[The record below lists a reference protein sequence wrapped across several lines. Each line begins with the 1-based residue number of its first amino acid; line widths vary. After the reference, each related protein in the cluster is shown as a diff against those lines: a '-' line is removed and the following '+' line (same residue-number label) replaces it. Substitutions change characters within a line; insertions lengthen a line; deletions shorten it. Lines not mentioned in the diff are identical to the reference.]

1 MIHATSPRHPRAR
14 GRHRKQ
20 VSRRWIPSSNR
31 VSTWAL
37 AALLAASAIM
47 INPLVKWAGEAPV
60 PAGDIP
66 APPKALMARP
76 PTSALSERIP
86 APPPSRTA
94 VPFATDDRG
103 IVNSTARCDGGQ
115 TAVAVGR
122 TEQSF
127 VVICGTPAGRFE
139 YLGVRLRD
147 DAVLR
152 AVAEGTPTNGFL
164 ARNSGTVYSVSPTEL
179 RVTAGGA
186 VIKREPMLEFRVRS
200 GL

>member
-1 MIHATSPRHPRAR
+1 M
-14 GRHRKQ
+14 
-20 VSRRWIPSSNR
+20 
-31 VSTWAL
+31 WAS

-47 INPLVKWAGEAPV
+47 LNPLVKWAGEAPMA
-60 PAGDIP
+60 AGDIS
-66 APPKALMARP
+66 APPAAANARP

-86 APPPSRTA
+86 APPPSRTPA
-94 VPFATDDRG
+94 LFATDDRG
-103 IVNSTARCDGGQ
+103 FVNSTARCGGAQ

-127 VVICGTPAGRFE
+127 VVICGTPTGRFE

-152 AVAEGTPTNGFL
+152 TAAEGTSTNGFL

>member
-1 MIHATSPRHPRAR
+1 M
-14 GRHRKQ
+14 
-20 VSRRWIPSSNR
+20 WMF
-31 VSTWAL
+31 
-37 AALLAASAIM
+37 AALMAASAIM

-60 PAGDIP
+60 AAGDIP
-66 APPKALMARP
+66 GLPAAVVPRP
-76 PTSALSERIP
+76 PTAALSERIP
-86 APPPSRTA
+86 APPPSRTPT
-94 VPFATDDRG
+94 PFATDDRG
-103 IVNSTARCDGGQ
+103 FVNSTARCGGAQ

-122 TEQSF
+122 TEYSV
-127 VVICGTPAGRFE
+127 VVICGSPTGRFE

-152 AVAEGTPTNGFL
+152 AAAEGTPTSGFL